1 MRNTNKYSE
10 VFFKEEQRFRQ
21 LWLWVFIILASII
34 PWLGLITQVIL
45 GQKLG
50 NNPAPDWII
59 ILMWLVFGIGFP
71 LLFYS
76 IKLITEVHKDGIHIR
91 FFPFH
96 RKFKIFLYAE
106 IEGHAAR
113 KYKPIREYGGWGI
126 RYTLGGMAYNVY
138 GNKGV
143 QLILKNKKKILIGTQ
158 KPEEFYKAISKVIP
172 QKTF

>member
-1 MRNTNKYSE
+1 MNSTFNKSE
-10 VFFKEEQRFRQ
+10 IIFKEEQRFRQ
-21 LWLWVFIILASII
+21 LWLWVFIFLASII
-34 PWLGLITQVIL
+34 PWLGIIIQVIL

-50 NNPAPDWII
+50 NNPAPNWII

-96 RKFKIFLYAE
+96 RKFKNFQYAE
-106 IEGHAAR
+106 IESYLAR
-113 KYKPIREYGGWGI
+113 EYKPIREYGGWGI

-158 KPEEFYKAISKVIP
+158 KPEEFYKAINKVIP